1 MSVLLLSSLS
11 VAELPLAVIATAP
24 ISDET
29 LVLYHLHQRSRLKPS
44 LSGFSFQS
52 SFSADIRLTSRF
64 SLSS

>member
-29 LVLYHLHQRSRLKPS
+29 LVLYHLHQRSKPS
-44 LSGFSFQS
+44 LSSFSFQS